1 MVAMKTP
8 PGRRAL
14 LVLGTIVAGF
24 MARPAFAHPLHTS
37 VATITQNGSE
47 DFTVS
52 LRVFADDFLRHTG
65 VPEATAAEISPDARI
80 VAYLRR
86 TFVIIDRSGRG
97 LPLKWCGS
105 RRVSDLL
112 VICLSGRMPGGL
124 RGARVRYSILSDL
137 FSDQINVLQIS
148 TDSRKQSL
156 LFTPAETTRPIR

>member
-1 MVAMKTP
+1 MKTP

-24 MARPAFAHPLHTS
+24 MARPASAHPLHTS

-80 VAYLRR
+80 VAL
-86 TFVIIDRSGRG
+86 DAQSGK
-97 LPLKWCGS
+97 PCE
-105 RRVSDLL
+105 DF
-112 VICLSGRMPGGL
+112 
-124 RGARVRYSILSDL
+124 GARGHQPKLSVDVRWA
-137 FSDQINVLQIS
+137 
-148 TDSRKQSL
+148 TH
-156 LFTPAETTRPIR
+156 

>member
-1 MVAMKTP
+1 
-8 PGRRAL
+8 
-14 LVLGTIVAGF
+14 

-37 VATITQNGSE
+37 LATITQNGND

-65 VPEATAAEISPDARI
+65 VPEATAARIPPDGRI
-80 VAYLRR
+80 VTYLMR

-124 RGARVRYSILSDL
+124 RGARIRYSILSDL
-137 FSDQINVLQIS
+137 FSDQVNVLQIR

-156 LFTPAETTRPIR
+156 LFTPVETTRLIK